1 MTNNTAS
8 LVLGLLITGTVLVL
22 AFMIGESDEI

>member
-8 LVLGLLITGTVLVL
+8 LILGLLITGTVLVL
-22 AFMIGESDEI
+22 AFITGGSDE